1 MATSSAIRPKFL
13 ISAGGSSTR
22 IGAVT
27 LERPIFA
34 GNSTAFR
41 EAISTAASCQ
51 CTIPIARKPIKAR
64 SLREI
69 ATARGGFE
77 DGNLLAPN
85 GVLCSGANT
94 WEEKMDQ
101 TRAREIAKDAAEQ
114 ASKTVNEATQR
125 VGEQVQPALDQAK
138 GTAEDLANRA
148 SEAGRQAMDR
158 AGEFVES
165 VAPQAKQVASNLYDQ
180 GAQSGEYVRQYAAQQ
195 PLAAMLVAGVIGY
208 ALGYL
213 IHRH

>member
-1 MATSSAIRPKFL
+1 
-13 ISAGGSSTR
+13 
-22 IGAVT
+22 
-27 LERPIFA
+27 
-34 GNSTAFR
+34 
-41 EAISTAASCQ
+41 
-51 CTIPIARKPIKAR
+51 
-64 SLREI
+64 
-69 ATARGGFE
+69 
-77 DGNLLAPN
+77 
-85 GVLCSGANT
+85 
-94 WEEKMDQ
+94 MDQ

-125 VGEQVQPALDQAK
+125 VVAQVQPALDQAK
-138 GTAEDLANRA
+138 ATAQDLGNRA

-158 AGEFVES
+158 AGELVES

>member
-1 MATSSAIRPKFL
+1 
-13 ISAGGSSTR
+13 
-22 IGAVT
+22 
-27 LERPIFA
+27 
-34 GNSTAFR
+34 
-41 EAISTAASCQ
+41 
-51 CTIPIARKPIKAR
+51 
-64 SLREI
+64 
-69 ATARGGFE
+69 
-77 DGNLLAPN
+77 
-85 GVLCSGANT
+85 
-94 WEEKMDQ
+94 MDQ

-138 GTAEDLANRA
+138 ATAQDLGNRA

-195 PLAAMLVAGVIGY
+195 PLTAMLVAGVIGY
-208 ALGYL
+208 TLGYL